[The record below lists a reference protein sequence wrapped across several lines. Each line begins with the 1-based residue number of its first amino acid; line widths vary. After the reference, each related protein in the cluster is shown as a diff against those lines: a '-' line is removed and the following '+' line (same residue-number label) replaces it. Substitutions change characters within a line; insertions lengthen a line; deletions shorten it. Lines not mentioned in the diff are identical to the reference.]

1 MAEEVR
7 APGQGQSFPKL
18 LKAPITTLRRNCY
31 RERTFE
37 EYVWV
42 LGAASGVGECGG
54 GEGLVRAN

>member
-31 RERTFE
+31 EERTFE

-42 LGAASGVGECGG
+42 PWGSLWGGEGG